1 MGLTLILILS
11 ILPNILLAF
20 PWWNSASIYQVYPL
34 SLKDSDGDGYGDL
47 AGLTSALEYFPTL
60 GVDAL
65 WITPIFASPMADF
78 GYDISDYRAINPI
91 FGTMEDFDSFMEEA
105 KREELRILLDF
116 VPNHSS
122 DQHMWFQKSE
132 ARVEKY
138 ADYYVW
144 SDPAPGGG
152 PPNNWLS
159 KVRSSAWSWSEKRQ
173 QYYYHQYQAGQPD
186 LNYRNPAVVDEMKAV
201 LDFWL
206 EKGIDG
212 VRMDAVSHL
221 VEDLQ
226 LRDEPVSGETDD
238 HLDWRYLEHIYT
250 NNQPETKV
258 ILKELTSF
266 IKEKFGEKFVLLETD
281 LDAAENMEYYQCGDM
296 PFNFG
301 LARHLQPGFGPEQI
315 REEVL
320 SWVSG
325 MPAGSE
331 SNWVTGSHDMGR
343 VGSRLGEQLI
353 DHMNML
359 ALMLPGLVVTYQGE
373 ELGMRDTDISWE
385 ETRDPAG
392 CACGPTRYQECSR
405 DPERTPFQ
413 WSNEKNAGFSN
424 GSSTWLPVNPNYLW
438 LNLADQDAEGHNSH
452 LSVYK
457 DIQAFRNTS
466 ARGKADIFTEG
477 NLFVLSTSSSSSSS
491 PEWILLLNLGPDSV
505 SYHGR
510 QDEIGHVVARSVGGS
525 PGNSF
530 GTILDLS
537 EINLQAWEAL
547 IVSSY

>member
-1 MGLTLILILS
+1 MALAWILILS
-11 ILPNILLAF
+11 LVPNLLLAS

-47 AGLTSALEYFPTL
+47 AGLSSALEYFPNL
-60 GVDAL
+60 GIDAL

-78 GYDISDYRAINPI
+78 GYDISDYRTINPI
-91 FGTMEDFDSFMEEA
+91 FGTMEDFDSMMAEA
-105 KREELRILLDF
+105 KRQDLRILLDF

-122 DQHMWFQKSE
+122 DQHIWFQKSE
-132 ARVEKY
+132 ARVGKY

-144 SDPAPGGG
+144 SDPALGGG

-159 KVRSSAWSWSEKRQ
+159 KVRSSAWTWSEKRQ

-238 HLDWRYLEHIYT
+238 NLDWRYLEHIYT

-281 LDAAENMEYYQCGDM
+281 LDAVENMEYYQCGDM

-343 VGSRLGEQLI
+343 VGSRLGDQLI
-353 DHMNML
+353 DQMNML
-359 ALMLPGLVVTYQGE
+359 ALMLPGLAVTYQGE

-413 WSNEKNAGFSN
+413 WSNETNAGFSN
-424 GSSTWLPVNPNYLW
+424 GSATWLPLNPNYPW
-438 LNLADQDAEGHNSH
+438 LNLASQEAEGHNSH
-452 LSVYK
+452 LGVYK
-457 DIQAFRNTS
+457 DIQAFRKTS
-466 ARGKADIFTEG
+466 ARGEADIFTEG
-477 NLFVLSTSSSSSSS
+477 NLFVLSQSLSSPS
-491 PEWILLLNLGPDSV
+491 PEWILLLNLGPELV
-505 SYHGR
+505 SYHGG
-510 QDEIGHVVARSVGGS
+510 QGEIGHVVARSVGGS
-525 PGNSF
+525 PENSF
-530 GTILDLS
+530 GSILDLS
-537 EINLQAWEAL
+537 EINLQPWEAL